1 MGSVEYFIRIFV
13 VIFFSFF
20 WSSVTLLGLIIQWWK
35 HRGNYFVTK
44 PHSKPKVLDGW
55 KHGYVQLSDVK
66 LHYVEK
72 GDRNK
77 PLMLFL
83 HGFPEFWYSWRY
95 QLNYFDK
102 NYHVVALD
110 MRGYGDSDKPNGIK
124 NYSMQN
130 LIKDVRETIEK
141 LGQSSTIL
149 VAHDWGAVV
158 AWYFAMYHP
167 DMVERL
173 VICNVPHPKA
183 FEKVLRS
190 KASQFLKSWYIFL
203 FQCPIL
209 PEEWIKTQDYKALE
223 IFFRGRKMGIVN
235 RENFTDEDT
244 EAWKFTFSTNGLT
257 APINYYR
264 ALMQLPKRLRP
275 TKEPV
280 KSKTLIL
287 WGEND
292 GALDIEGANL
302 SPSYCENAQLK
313 KIPNCSHWVQQDCPE
328 LVNKYIEEF
337 LNEH

>member
-1 MGSVEYFIRIFV
+1 
-13 VIFFSFF
+13 
-20 WSSVTLLGLIIQWWK
+20 
-35 HRGNYFVTK
+35 
-44 PHSKPKVLDGW
+44 
-55 KHGYVQLSDVK
+55 
-66 LHYVEK
+66 
-72 GDRNK
+72 
-77 PLMLFL
+77 
-83 HGFPEFWYSWRY
+83 
-95 QLNYFDK
+95 
-102 NYHVVALD
+102 

-190 KASQFLKSWYIFL
+190 KAAQFLKSWYIFL

-209 PEEWIKTQDYKALE
+209 PEEWIKTQDYKAIE

-264 ALMQLPKRLRP
+264 ALMQLPERLRP

-280 KSKTLIL
+280 KPKTLIL

-302 SPSYCENAQLK
+302 SPNYCENAQLK
-313 KIPNCSHWVQQDCPE
+313 KIPDCSHWVQQDCPE